1 MIVQPL
7 FGRIVQPPGVVD
19 DVVNDTDR
27 DRATEVQTN
36 FIPSQKFA
44 MIPPLFIILN
54 AKKQIKLWHTPSNNV
69 GVVGINRREYQR
81 NHIKMYLGL

>member
-54 AKKQIKLWHTPSNNV
+54 NTKKQIKIWYTPSNV
-69 GVVGINRREYQR
+69 GVVDRRECQR